1 MNILELIHLIQ
12 NDPSCEV
19 KSSQDGIPLPEGLPD
34 DVRIFFEE
42 TNGIQLFK
50 NEKYVIEI
58 IGREYLIPI
67 NKFLYPIESIDW
79 DNPESEASNLWYLIA
94 QDDMNSQ
101 FISIDLTPERY
112 GQCYDSFIGT
122 HSLIGDTSIIAKNF
136 TELLQNLYLGKGQY
150 WYWLQDDFQYLGDAY
165 DPPII

>member
-1 MNILELIHLIQ
+1 
-12 NDPSCEV
+12 
-19 KSSQDGIPLPEGLPD
+19 
-34 DVRIFFEE
+34 
-42 TNGIQLFK
+42 
-50 NEKYVIEI
+50 
-58 IGREYLIPI
+58 
-67 NKFLYPIESIDW
+67 
-79 DNPESEASNLWYLIA
+79 
-94 QDDMNSQ
+94 MNSQ